1 MYTKKIFKK
10 LSKYTDFLLV
20 KIVLFMKNK
29 THSQNTSTIAE
40 DNFKFDTL
48 KNIKVHLF

>member
-1 MYTKKIFKK
+1 MYTKKSFKK

-29 THSQNTSTIAE
+29 THSQNTIAE
-40 DNFKFDTL
+40 DIFKFDTL